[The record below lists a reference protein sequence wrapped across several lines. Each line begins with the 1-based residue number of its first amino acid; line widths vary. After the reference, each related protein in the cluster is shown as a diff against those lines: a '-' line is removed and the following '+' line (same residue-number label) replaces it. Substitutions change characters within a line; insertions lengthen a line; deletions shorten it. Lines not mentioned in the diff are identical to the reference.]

1 MIIKGQKINDRY
13 EIIRN
18 IGEGGMANVYLAL
31 DTILNRKVAVKVL
44 RGDLATDEK
53 FVRKFQREA
62 SAASNLDHPNIVGI
76 YDVGED
82 NGNYFIVMEYVEG
95 QTLKSL
101 IKRRGSLT
109 LPEVLDIMTQLT
121 SGIAHAHQ
129 NGIIHRDIK
138 PQNVLILDDGLIKIA
153 DFGIAH
159 ALNSEELTQTNSV
172 MGSVHYLPPEQANG
186 EQSTFKSDIYSLGIL
201 MFELL
206 TGHVPFKGENAVEIA
221 IKQMKDPIPSIR
233 DIKTDIPQSVENI
246 ILKATAKN
254 PKNRYDKVDD
264 MKYDLKTCLDEDKL
278 DVPKLKFQYPEFE
291 KDEEQPKVVKSRQRR
306 NEELN
311 NLSET
316 TELEKAEDKKN
327 NKRLKIVIIAL
338 GVLLAIIIGVVLAIT
353 SRNNTKTI
361 EIPDVSNKSVSDA
374 TRELEKLG
382 LKVNAKDKEIYSDEI
397 EADKVIKTDPRA
409 GKNVKSGTKITL
421 YISIGSEGFEV
432 ENYVGKK
439 FEDVKADLEGKG
451 ITVKSEDEEYSDQDN
466 IEDGVILKQNI
477 EVGQKIKKGDEIIFT
492 IPNIIVTYPD
502 FVKDQA
508 TEKTVTEFCKKNE
521 LICVSKTKETTTS
534 TAGTVIEQSRAAGT
548 KVVKGANFS
557 YTLAKAPEVVLVTK
571 IDVSPST
578 VTLAAL
584 NTIQLTANV
593 SPTNATNKSVTWTS
607 SNETVATVD
616 GNGLVTGKIAGS
628 ATITATAT
636 DGSNIKSNL
645 VSVTVNVQ

>member
-246 ILKATAKN
+246 ILKSTAKN

-374 TRELEKLG
+374 TRELKKLG

-477 EVGQKIKKGDEIIFT
+477 EVGQIIKKGDEIIFT

-508 TEKTVTEFCKKNE
+508 TEKTVTEFCKKYE

-557 YTLAKAPEVVLVTK
+557 YTLAKAPEVIYATDITGVTSSLTLSVGGTIK
-571 IDVSPST
+571 IP
-578 VTLAAL
+578 AAV
-584 NTIQLTANV
+584 Q
-593 SPTNATNKSVTWTS
+593 PTNASDTSLKWSVS
-607 SNETVATVD
+607 SNEGVVTLSTDNTIMAVKAGTATVTVTSGD
-616 GNGLVTGKIAGS
+616 GKVTK
-628 ATITATAT
+628 TI
-636 DGSNIKSNL
+636 N
-645 VSVTVNVQ
+645 VTVQ

>member
-82 NGNYFIVMEYVEG
+82 NGNYYIVMEYVEG

-109 LPEVLDIMTQLT
+109 LPEVIDIMTQLT

-221 IKQMKDPIPSIR
+221 IKQMKDPIPSLR
-233 DIKTDIPQSVENI
+233 DIKEDIPQSVENI

-264 MKYDLKTCLDEDKL
+264 MKYDIKTCLDEDKL
-278 DVPKLKFQYPEFE
+278 NVPKLKFQYPEFE

-311 NLSET
+311 NSLSET
-316 TELEKAEDKKN
+316 TEIEKIEDKKAN
-327 NKRLKIVIIAL
+327 NKIKIAIIAL
-338 GVLLAIIIGVVLAIT
+338 LALLAIIIGVVLAIT
-353 SRNNTKTI
+353 SKNNTKTV
-361 EIPDVSNKSVSDA
+361 EIPDVSNKTVEDA

-382 LKVNAKDKEIYSDEI
+382 LKVTAEDKEIYSDEI
-397 EADKVIKTDPRA
+397 EADRVIKTSPRA
-409 GKNVKSGTKITL
+409 GKNIKTGSEITL
-421 YISIGSEGFEV
+421 YISIGSEGFEA

-439 FEDVKADLEGKG
+439 YDDVKAELEDKG
-451 ITVKSEDEEYSDQDN
+451 IDVKSAEEEYSDQDN
-466 IEDGVILKQNI
+466 VEENIILKQSI
-477 EVGQKIKKGDEIIFT
+477 EVGEKVKKGDTITFT
-492 IPNIIVTYPD
+492 IPNIVVTYPD
-502 FVKDQA
+502 FVKDSA
-508 TEKTVTEFCKKNE
+508 NEKTVLEFCKKYE
-521 LICVSKTKETTTS
+521 LNCVSKTKETTTS
-534 TAGTVIEQSRAAGT
+534 TAGTVIEQSRVSGT

-557 YTLAKAPEVVLVTK
+557 YTLAKAPEK
-571 IDVSPST
+571 IELSQT
-578 VTLAAL
+578 NVTLAVS
-584 NTIQLTANV
+584 NTVKLTANV
-593 SPTNATNKSVTWTS
+593 SSSNANATVSWTS
-607 SNETVATVD
+607 SNPTVATVD
-616 GNGLVTGKIAGS
+616 NTGLVTAKSAGS
-628 ATITATAT
+628 ATITAASGTLKASAT
-636 DGSNIKSNL
+636 IT
-645 VSVTVNVQ
+645 VTDSQSQQNAVNE

>member
-451 ITVKSEDEEYSDQDN
+451 ITVKSEEEEYSDQDN

-508 TEKTVTEFCKKNE
+508 TEKTITEFCKKYE

-557 YTLAKAPEVVLVTK
+557 YTLAKAPEVIVATDISLGSQSVSISVGGTTKVPATLV
-571 IDVSPST
+571 PNN
-578 VTLAAL
+578 VTNQSLKW
-584 NTIQLTANV
+584 TTANN
-593 SPTNATNKSVTWTS
+593 SIAAVT
-607 SNETVATVD
+607 ED
-616 GNGLVTGKIAGS
+616 GTIMGIAAGS
-628 ATITATAT
+628 T
-636 DGSNIKSNL
+636 
-645 VSVTVNVQ
+645 SVTVTSGDGKITKNISVTVQ

>member
-1 MIIKGQKINDRY
+1 
-13 EIIRN
+13 
-18 IGEGGMANVYLAL
+18 
-31 DTILNRKVAVKVL
+31 
-44 RGDLATDEK
+44 
-53 FVRKFQREA
+53 
-62 SAASNLDHPNIVGI
+62 
-76 YDVGED
+76 
-82 NGNYFIVMEYVEG
+82 
-95 QTLKSL
+95 
-101 IKRRGSLT
+101 
-109 LPEVLDIMTQLT
+109 
-121 SGIAHAHQ
+121 
-129 NGIIHRDIK
+129 
-138 PQNVLILDDGLIKIA
+138 
-153 DFGIAH
+153 
-159 ALNSEELTQTNSV
+159 
-172 MGSVHYLPPEQANG
+172 
-186 EQSTFKSDIYSLGIL
+186 
-201 MFELL
+201 
-206 TGHVPFKGENAVEIA
+206 
-221 IKQMKDPIPSIR
+221 
-233 DIKTDIPQSVENI
+233 
-246 ILKATAKN
+246 
-254 PKNRYDKVDD
+254 

-508 TEKTVTEFCKKNE
+508 TEKTVTEFCKKYE

-557 YTLAKAPEVVLVTK
+557 YTLAKAPEVVLVNK

-578 VTLAAL
+578 VSLAIS

-593 SPTNATNKSVTWTS
+593 SPSNATNKSVTWAS
-607 SNETVATVD
+607 SNETVASVD
-616 GNGLVTGKIAGS
+616 ANGIVTGKTAGS
-628 ATITATAT
+628 ATITASST
-636 DGSNIKSNL
+636 DGSNIKSNS
-645 VSVTVNVQ
+645 VSVIVNVQ

>member
-31 DTILNRKVAVKVL
+31 DTILDRKVALKIL

-159 ALNSEELTQTNSV
+159 ALNSDELTQTNSV

-254 PKNRYDKVDD
+254 PRNRYDKADD
-264 MKYDLKTCLDEDKL
+264 MKYDIKTCLDEDKL

-291 KDEEQPKVVKSRQRR
+291 KDEEQPKVVRTRQRR

-327 NKRLKIVIIAL
+327 NKRIKIAIIAL

-382 LKVNAKDKEIYSDEI
+382 FKVSAKDKEIYSDEI

-409 GKNVKSGTKITL
+409 GKNVKSGTTITL

-451 ITVKSEDEEYSDQDN
+451 ITVKSEEEEYSDQDN
-466 IEDGVILKQNI
+466 IEDGVILKQNL
-477 EVGQKIKKGDEIIFT
+477 EVGQKVKKGDEIIFT

-508 TEKTVTEFCKKNE
+508 TEKTVTEFCKKYE

-557 YTLAKAPEVVLVTK
+557 YTLAKAPEVIVATDITLGSSSVSISVGGTTKVPATLVPNNVTNQSLKWTTSNNSIAAVTEDGTIMGIAAGSTTVTVTSGDGKVTK
-571 IDVSPST
+571 
-578 VTLAAL
+578 
-584 NTIQLTANV
+584 
-593 SPTNATNKSVTWTS
+593 
-607 SNETVATVD
+607 
-616 GNGLVTGKIAGS
+616 
-628 ATITATAT
+628 
-636 DGSNIKSNL
+636 NI
-645 VSVTVNVQ
+645 SVTVQ

>member
-18 IGEGGMANVYLAL
+18 IGEGGMANVYLSL

-53 FVRKFQREA
+53 FLRKFQREA

-159 ALNSEELTQTNSV
+159 ALNSDELTQTNSV

-254 PKNRYDKVDD
+254 PRNRYDKADD
-264 MKYDLKTCLDEDKL
+264 MKYDIKTCLDEDKL

-291 KDEEQPKVVKSRQRR
+291 KDEEQPKVVRTRQRR

-327 NKRLKIVIIAL
+327 NKRIKIAIIAL

-382 LKVNAKDKEIYSDEI
+382 FKVSAKDKEIYSDEI

-409 GKNVKSGTKITL
+409 GKNVKSGTTITL

-451 ITVKSEDEEYSDQDN
+451 ITVKSEEEEYSDQDN
-466 IEDGVILKQNI
+466 IEDGVILKQNL
-477 EVGQKIKKGDEIIFT
+477 EVGQKVKKGDEIIFT

-508 TEKTVTEFCKKNE
+508 TEKTVTEFCKKYE

-557 YTLAKAPEVVLVTK
+557 YTLAKAPEVIVATDITLGSSSVSISVGGTTKVPATLVPNNVTNQSLKWTTSNNSIAAVTEDGTIMGIAAGSTTVTVTSGDGKVTK
-571 IDVSPST
+571 
-578 VTLAAL
+578 
-584 NTIQLTANV
+584 TIN
-593 SPTNATNKSVTWTS
+593 
-607 SNETVATVD
+607 
-616 GNGLVTGKIAGS
+616 
-628 ATITATAT
+628 
-636 DGSNIKSNL
+636 
-645 VSVTVNVQ
+645 VTVQ

>member
-159 ALNSEELTQTNSV
+159 ALNSDELTQTNSV

-397 EADKVIKTDPRA
+397 EADKVIKTEPRA
-409 GKNVKSGTKITL
+409 GKNVKAGTKITL

-451 ITVKSEDEEYSDQDN
+451 ITVKSEEEEYSDQDN
-466 IEDGVILKQNI
+466 IEDGVILKQNL
-477 EVGQKIKKGDEIIFT
+477 EVGQKVKKGDEIIFT

-508 TEKTVTEFCKKNE
+508 TEKTVTEFCKKYE

-557 YTLAKAPEVVLVTK
+557 YTLAKAPEVIYATDITGVTSAVTLNVNGTMKIPAAVQPSNASDTSLKWAITSNEGNIINLSSDNTIMALKAGTATVTVTSGDGKVTK
-571 IDVSPST
+571 
-578 VTLAAL
+578 
-584 NTIQLTANV
+584 TIN
-593 SPTNATNKSVTWTS
+593 
-607 SNETVATVD
+607 
-616 GNGLVTGKIAGS
+616 
-628 ATITATAT
+628 
-636 DGSNIKSNL
+636 
-645 VSVTVNVQ
+645 VTVQ

>member
-1 MIIKGQKINDRY
+1 MINKGELIDNRYKIIKS
-13 EIIRN
+13 
-18 IGEGGMANVYLAL
+18 IGEGGMANVYLAW
-31 DTILNRKVAVKVL
+31 DTILEREVAVKIL
-44 RGDLATDEK
+44 RGDLSEDEK
-53 FVRKFQREA
+53 FVRRFEREA
-62 SAASNLDHPNIVGI
+62 NSASSLRHPNIVEM

-82 NGNYFIVMEYVEG
+82 NGKYFIVMEYVEG

-246 ILKATAKN
+246 ILKSTAKN

-327 NKRLKIVIIAL
+327 NKRLRIVIIAL

-451 ITVKSEDEEYSDQDN
+451 ITVKSEEEEYSDQDN

-508 TEKTVTEFCKKNE
+508 TEKTVTEFCKKYE

-557 YTLAKAPEVVLVTK
+557 YTLAKAPEVIVATDISLGSQSVSISVGGTTKVPATLVPNNVTNQSLKWNTANNSIAAVTEDGTIMGIAAGSTTVTVTSGDGKVTK
-571 IDVSPST
+571 
-578 VTLAAL
+578 
-584 NTIQLTANV
+584 
-593 SPTNATNKSVTWTS
+593 
-607 SNETVATVD
+607 
-616 GNGLVTGKIAGS
+616 
-628 ATITATAT
+628 
-636 DGSNIKSNL
+636 NI
-645 VSVTVNVQ
+645 SVTVQ

>member
-278 DVPKLKFQYPEFE
+278 NVPKLKFQYPEFE

-397 EADKVIKTDPRA
+397 ETDKVIKTDPRA

-557 YTLAKAPEVVLVTK
+557 YTLAKAPEVIVATDISLGSQSVSISVGGTTKVPATLVPNNVTNQSLKWNTANNSIAAVTEDGTIMGIAAGSTTVTVTSGDGKVTK
-571 IDVSPST
+571 
-578 VTLAAL
+578 
-584 NTIQLTANV
+584 
-593 SPTNATNKSVTWTS
+593 
-607 SNETVATVD
+607 
-616 GNGLVTGKIAGS
+616 
-628 ATITATAT
+628 
-636 DGSNIKSNL
+636 NI
-645 VSVTVNVQ
+645 SVTVQ

>member
-206 TGHVPFKGENAVEIA
+206 TGHVPFKGDNAVEIA

-254 PKNRYDKVDD
+254 PRNRYDKVDD
-264 MKYDLKTCLDEDKL
+264 MKYDIKTCLDEDKL
-278 DVPKLKFQYPEFE
+278 DVPKLKFSYPEFE

-311 NLSET
+311 LSET

-327 NKRLKIVIIAL
+327 NNRLKIAIIAL
-338 GVLLAIIIGVVLAIT
+338 GVLLAVIIGVVLAIT
-353 SRNNTKTI
+353 SRNNTKTV
-361 EIPDVSNKSVSDA
+361 EIPDVSNKSISDA
-374 TRELEKLG
+374 TKELEKLG

-397 EADKVIKTDPRA
+397 EADKVIKTDPRT
-409 GKNVKSGTKITL
+409 GKNVKTGTKITL
-421 YISIGSEGFEV
+421 YISIGSEGFEA

-439 FEDVKADLEGKG
+439 FEEVKAELEGKG
-451 ITVKSEDEEYSDQDN
+451 ITVKTEEEEYSDQDN
-466 IEDGVILKQNI
+466 IEDGVILKQSV
-477 EVGQKIKKGDEIIFT
+477 EVGTKIKKGDEITFT
-492 IPNIIVTYPD
+492 VPNIIVSYPD

-508 TEKTVTEFCKKNE
+508 TEKTVTEFCKKYE
-521 LICVSKTKETTTS
+521 LVCVSKTKETTTS
-534 TAGTVIEQSRAAGT
+534 TAGTVIEQSRASGT

-557 YTLAKAPEVVLVTK
+557 YTLAKAPEVIVATDITLGSQSVSISVGGTTKVPATLVPNNVTNQSLKWTTANNSIAAVTEDGTIMGIAAGSTTVTVTSGDGKVTK
-571 IDVSPST
+571 
-578 VTLAAL
+578 
-584 NTIQLTANV
+584 
-593 SPTNATNKSVTWTS
+593 
-607 SNETVATVD
+607 
-616 GNGLVTGKIAGS
+616 
-628 ATITATAT
+628 
-636 DGSNIKSNL
+636 NI
-645 VSVTVNVQ
+645 SVTVQ

>member
-246 ILKATAKN
+246 ILKSTAKN

-508 TEKTVTEFCKKNE
+508 TEKTVTEFCKKYE
-521 LICVSKTKETTTS
+521 LVCVSKTKETTTS

-557 YTLAKAPEVVLVTK
+557 YTLAKAPEVIVATDITLGSQSVSISVGGTTKVPATLVPNNVTNQSLKWTTANNSIAAVTEDGTIMGIAAGSTTVTVTSGDGKVTK
-571 IDVSPST
+571 
-578 VTLAAL
+578 
-584 NTIQLTANV
+584 
-593 SPTNATNKSVTWTS
+593 
-607 SNETVATVD
+607 
-616 GNGLVTGKIAGS
+616 
-628 ATITATAT
+628 
-636 DGSNIKSNL
+636 NI
-645 VSVTVNVQ
+645 SVTVQ